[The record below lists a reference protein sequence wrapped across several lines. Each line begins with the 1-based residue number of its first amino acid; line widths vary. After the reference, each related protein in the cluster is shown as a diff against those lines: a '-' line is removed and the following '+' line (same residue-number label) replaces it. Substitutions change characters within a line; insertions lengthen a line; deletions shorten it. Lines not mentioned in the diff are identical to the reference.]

1 MGTFLVF
8 IIQGD
13 IMESDLRAK
22 IKEVAVEHFNKD
34 GYHGATIRNIARDV
48 NCSLP
53 MVYYYFSSKKELFH
67 EIIKKDYFELLSAHT
82 RSIQH
87 NNIIEYYTQYVYTLN
102 NLGQY
107 DKKVYRLGLKVN
119 LSFDGDEELTE
130 IMDEWEKSLLPWHF
144 QLIMPHLG
152 DVENWIVIIRTL
164 IHLLDNL
171 IETIIVKDR
180 FLSEDAIRENI
191 RIILDRAY

>member
-1 MGTFLVF
+1 MLSNV
-8 IIQGD
+8 IIRGD
-13 IMESDLRAK
+13 SMESDLRAK

-102 NLGQY
+102 NLGPY

>member
-1 MGTFLVF
+1 
-8 IIQGD
+8 
-13 IMESDLRAK
+13 MESDLRAK

-102 NLGQY
+102 NLGPY